1 MRGLLCTEFLE
12 FAGVRFGPGAEQ
24 AGGAPCDRASC
35 PGPQHVRTR
44 AEGVAGRTGVP
55 APLLL
60 ELFGMAL
67 FDRLVRS
74 YPAFFVGI
82 ESTLDLVARFET
94 HVVAEVGQLD
104 PAARLP
110 LLAVVRRP
118 RRPLEVSY
126 RSPHGLTDLAYGLL
140 LGSVAHFGESLDIR
154 RHDRGR
160 TASFR
165 VHARRTAK
173 GAGDRQA
180 RGGATVAS

>member
-67 FDRLVRS
+67 FARLVRG

-104 PAARLP
+104 AAARLP
-110 LLAVVRRP
+110 VLAIVRRP
-118 RRPLEVSY
+118 RRSPEVSY
-126 RSPHGLTDLAYGLL
+126 RSPHGLADLAQGLL
-140 LGSVAHFGESLDIR
+140 RGSVAHFGESLEIS

-160 TASFR
+160 GASFR

-173 GAGDRQA
+173 GAGEGQA
-180 RGGATVAS
+180 KGGAAVAS